1 MKTIPAKVTIII
13 PTKNEAEGLRQII
26 QSVRKYADEII
37 VVDGHSKDATK
48 KIAQQEKVVYLLD
61 HGVGRGDAVRM
72 AIKRAHNELIVFFD
86 ADGSHEAKDIPDVI
100 KPLMQNKADMVIC
113 SRRTGGSFDM
123 DMNFTGLIRSVGSD
137 ILVAIV
143 NHAYKTKLTDILYSF
158 RAVKKSTAL
167 SLGLTANDFCI
178 EQEMVVMCLKKGFRL
193 LEIPSREKARAWGVS
208 KLNTLTGIKF
218 IFHLFGKIYFSS

>member
-1 MKTIPAKVTIII
+1 MPAKVTIII
-13 PTKNEAEGLRQII
+13 PTKNEAEGLLHII
-26 QSVRKYADEII
+26 RSIKQYADEII

-48 KIAQQEKVVYLLD
+48 RIALQENVIYLLD
-61 HGVGRGDAVRM
+61 HGRGRGDAVRM
-72 AIKRAHNELIVFFD
+72 AIKRAHNELLVFFD
-86 ADGSHEAKDIPDVI
+86 ADGSHEAKDIPRLLKLLTED
-100 KPLMQNKADMVIC
+100 KADMVIC

-123 DMNFTGLIRSVGSD
+123 EMNFTGLIRSMGSD

-158 RAVKKSTAL
+158 RAIRKSTAL
-167 SLGLTANDFCI
+167 SLGLTADDFCI

-208 KLNTLTGIKF
+208 KLNTITGIKF
-218 IFHLFGKIYFSS
+218 IFHLYGKIYFS